1 MTIIDC
7 HTHNPLER
15 DAVVSGSPSQVSRWL
30 REYPDGLYSVGIHPW
45 ETAGMSADRLAAEM
59 DALETLAADPRVAAI
74 GETGLD
80 SLRGA
85 PLEVQQELMTA
96 HIRLSERL
104 GKPLVIHC
112 VRQQERILRIL
123 RTFPEAVTQ
132 PWIWHGYRGNPA
144 RAASVIAASPR
155 QYLSFGARFNRQTP
169 GSIPADRILLESDA
183 PAGVLPDIPALLAG
197 LAEAADTTPERLLDR
212 LAATSRVIFGKTPD
226 NS

>member
-15 DAVVSGSPSQVSRWL
+15 DAVVSGSPPQVSRWL
-30 REYPDGLYSVGIHPW
+30 QEHPEGVYSVGIHPW
-45 ETAGMSADRLAAEM
+45 DTAGMSADRLAAEM
-59 DALETLAADPRVAAI
+59 DALETLAADPRVMAI

-96 HIRLSERL
+96 HIHLSERL

-112 VRQQERILRIL
+112 VRQQDRILRIL

-144 RAASVIAASPR
+144 RAASVIAASQR

-212 LAATSRVIFGKTPD
+212 LAATSRVIFGK
-226 NS
+226 NAG